1 MQAAYVS
8 QGTGANRDYSLLVH
22 EEEIAKTPKL
32 PQGKNQNQKNFII
45 LFNLMIMRFFLK
57 LKLNKLLSCLV

>member
-1 MQAAYVS
+1 MS

-45 LFNLMIMRFFLK
+45 LFNLMIMRFF
-57 LKLNKLLSCLV
+57 